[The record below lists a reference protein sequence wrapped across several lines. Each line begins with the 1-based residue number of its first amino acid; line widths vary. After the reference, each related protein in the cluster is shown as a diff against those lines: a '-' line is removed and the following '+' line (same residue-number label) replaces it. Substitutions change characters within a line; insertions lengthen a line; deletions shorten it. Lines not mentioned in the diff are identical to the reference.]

1 MENTIIAY
9 KLNQTTINI
18 LKNISSK
25 ISKKI
30 NIYYT
35 DIPEDIVGVPAFM
48 IFADLEKETEQSKK
62 YVIECIDFVKK
73 YINCIIVE
81 KMTFKDEIKVGKNIK
96 DAYRTYNAVMKNGI
110 KS

>member
-25 ISKKI
+25 INKEI

-81 KMTFKDEIKVGKNIK
+81 KMTCKDEIKLEISIK
-96 DAYRTYNAVMKNGI
+96 DTYINYNGIMKNEI

>member
-25 ISKKI
+25 INKEI

-81 KMTFKDEIKVGKNIK
+81 KMTFKDEIKLEISIK
-96 DAYRTYNAVMKNGI
+96 DTYINYNGIMKNEI

>member
-9 KLNQTTINI
+9 KLNQTALNI

-25 ISKKI
+25 ISKEI

-48 IFADLEKETEQSKK
+48 ILADLEKETKQSKK

-81 KMTFKDEIKVGKNIK
+81 EMTFKDEIKLGINIK
-96 DAYRTYNAVMKNGI
+96 DTYINYNTFMKTEI